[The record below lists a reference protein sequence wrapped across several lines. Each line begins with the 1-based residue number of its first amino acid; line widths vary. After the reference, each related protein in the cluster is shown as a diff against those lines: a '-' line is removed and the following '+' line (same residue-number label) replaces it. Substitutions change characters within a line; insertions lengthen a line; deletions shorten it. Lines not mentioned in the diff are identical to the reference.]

1 MMLHRLSRKAA
12 FDLRRQGVRSQ
23 RCKLIELAQGII
35 KGHHQPLIRHS
46 VLTFANQVLI
56 YRNKLL

>member
-1 MMLHRLSRKAA
+1 M
-12 FDLRRQGVRSQ
+12 GVRSQ

-35 KGHHQPLIRHS
+35 KGHHQPLTRHS
-46 VLTFANQVLI
+46 LLIFANQVLI